1 MLSPQSIVRHLRVS
15 NDRGYFLS
23 KSFEL
28 MNSGGAVLEKDLAVY
43 GKVNEG
49 GERDGEDARQVSDCC
64 RYSIPPCI
72 L

>member
-49 GERDGEDARQVSDCC
+49 QIFIGEISLKYALTCLGK
-64 RYSIPPCI
+64 
-72 L
+72 